1 MRRSCASRLVTSFAR
16 ETVAA
21 GDTSL
26 FGRRSR
32 GMFARAHGA
41 RSRARAATTSA
52 YDSLDYVAVPERR
65 ISLEDDGSRV
75 EEDAKRH
82 AFGNFETFALA
93 RSDAALVAGG
103 VSASLPGHGIVRWT
117 SLREREGLR
126 GVWVIAEHSGGVSSA
141 TLLASEAFAV
151 GMCDGSVWIYE
162 RRDDEKSE
170 MRVRCV
176 KRLAPPPSASS
187 GLPWRM
193 GSRSEYDDR
202 VTALRTTRVASGE
215 TLLLATHGYGGPT
228 MAVWSAS
235 NGYEPIGDSGNCKGF
250 ASGPMKNTWIGSNLA
265 DGLNGTADGCVLGV
279 SFDRKTIMCVGVK
292 PDGKASLVWRSR
304 REPGRQNFLAGVAS
318 IDRGAG
324 FLPRVA
330 TCSCGE
336 LVNGTMYAAP
346 DSPLKIVIL
355 DGADGSEEKRLSIEG
370 LGASNV
376 FIDCGSLCAV
386 GPNLFLAHRD
396 GSVWIINSGNG
407 ALITSLHPAQEFA
420 DTSGHKRILPSL
432 LSVSPA
438 RDEMHGATC
447 DGGVVNCWRVG
458 IPTYWSTETH
468 KNFPMA
474 FRNLVKSMIMCA
486 HVVSVSPHR
495 EFARL
500 HMENNPHKG
509 VVAEDDETERLA
521 HVGGFV
527 DVISREPALLEMVI
541 ARIARAEYGCD
552 IVDGFH

>member
-1 MRRSCASRLVTSFAR
+1 
-16 ETVAA
+16 
-21 GDTSL
+21 
-26 FGRRSR
+26 
-32 GMFARAHGA
+32 MFARAHGGA
-41 RSRARAATTSA
+41 RSRSGTVTSA

-65 ISLEDDGSRV
+65 IALDDDGKRV
-75 EEDAKRH
+75 EEEAKRH

-93 RSDAALVAGG
+93 RSDVALVVGG

-117 SLREREGLR
+117 SLRARGGVR
-126 GVWVIAEHSGGVSSA
+126 GVWMIAEHSGGVSSA
-141 TLLASEAFAV
+141 TTTASETSFAV
-151 GMCDGSVWIYE
+151 GMYDGSVWIYE
-162 RRDDEKSE
+162 GRDDDDDEGGE
-170 MRVRCV
+170 TCVRCV
-176 KRLAPPPSASS
+176 QRLAPPPPASG

-193 GSRSEYDDR
+193 GSRSEYGGR
-202 VTALRTTRVASGE
+202 VAALRTTRVASGE
-215 TLLLATHGYGGPT
+215 TLLLATHGYGGST
-228 MAVWSAS
+228 MAVWLARDGG
-235 NGYEPIGDSGNCKGF
+235 GYETIGDSGNCKGF

-265 DGLNGTADGCVLGV
+265 DGPNGIGADGCVLGV
-279 SFDRKTIMCVGVK
+279 SFDRKTIMCVGVA

-304 REPGRQNFLAGVAS
+304 REPGRQNFLAGVAA

-355 DGADGSEEKRLSIEG
+355 DGTDGSEEKRLSIEG

-407 ALITSLHPAQEFA
+407 ALITSLHPAQEFS

-458 IPTYWSTETH
+458 IPTYWSKETH
-468 KNFPMA
+468 KNFPRA
-474 FRNLVKSMIMCA
+474 FRNLVKSMITCA
-486 HVVSVSPHR
+486 HVVSRASPHR

-500 HMENNPHKG
+500 RIESNPHKG
-509 VVAEDDETERLA
+509 VLAEDDETERLA
-521 HVGGFV
+521 HVGGFI

-552 IVDGFH
+552 ILDGFH